1 MIYVI
6 RHGKTDW
13 NVRQLMQ
20 GDVDVPLNE
29 AGREDAVKAREANPD
44 LPVDICYCSP
54 LVRAKETAEIFLE
67 GRNIPVIPDNRLRE
81 MCFGVYEGELA
92 MGDFRETGFYEHPED
107 YRTPE
112 GGESFE
118 EVFARTGD
126 FIREVLAPLAKE
138 GKNVLIAG
146 HGVMNCAF
154 ISQLEGT
161 GVKDIWKHMQRN
173 GAVYMLDWKP

>member
-67 GRNIPVIPDNRLRE
+67 GRNIPVIPDDRLRE

-92 MGDFRETGFYEHPED
+92 MGEFKETGFYEHPED

-118 EVFARTGD
+118 EVFARTGE
-126 FIREVLAPLAKE
+126 FIREILAPLVKE

-161 GVKDIWKHMQRN
+161 
-173 GAVYMLDWKP
+173 AVDRKSVV